1 MSSTSNSNQGGAL
14 PLIGR
19 ILLAAIFVLSGVGK
33 LGAPAATQGY
43 IAAMGMPAPLLG
55 FLGAV
60 AIELGGGLLLLVGYR
75 TKLVAAVLAAFCIV
89 TAFIF
94 HHALADQNQM
104 IHFLK
109 NFAMAGGLLQLVAYG
124 SGRISL
130 DGRIAAG
137 SPVVAANA

>member
-1 MSSTSNSNQGGAL
+1 MTATTNDNQGAL
-14 PLIGR
+14 PLVGR
-19 ILLAAIFVLSGVGK
+19 ILLATIFVLSGLGK

-43 IAAMGMPAPLLG
+43 IAAMGMPAPLLAY
-55 FLGAV
+55 LGAV
-60 AIELGGGLLLLVGYR
+60 AMELGGGLLLLVGYR
-75 TKLVAAVLAAFCIV
+75 TKLVAAALALFCIV

-124 SGRISL
+124 AGRISL
-130 DGRIAAG
+130 DGRIAVDR
-137 SPVVAANA
+137 PIVAAIA